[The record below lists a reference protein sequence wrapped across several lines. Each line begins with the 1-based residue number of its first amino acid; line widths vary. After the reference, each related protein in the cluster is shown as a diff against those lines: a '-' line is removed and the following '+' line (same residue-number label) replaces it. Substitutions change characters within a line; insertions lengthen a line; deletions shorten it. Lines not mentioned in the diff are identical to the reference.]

1 MKFATL
7 IPRFAHIVPASIGC
21 ALLVVRGL
29 LLAVPA
35 DAQIVTDLHDFNAGA
50 GEPYNFNV
58 TRLAQACDGNFY
70 AESNSGGN
78 GNGTVAQIS
87 TSGSVNVILNF
98 NGTDGSNEVGGMTLG
113 TDCNL
118 YGNTWSGGTSG
129 QGITFKIT
137 TAGVETP
144 MHNFTNTGDGDN
156 PANALILGN
165 DGNFYGTSNGTET
178 IYRVSPS
185 GTFKTLHS
193 FGITFGGGQLSW
205 GGDGNI
211 YGGMNDGG
219 TSNFGFLYK
228 MTTSGTV
235 TVLHNFTG
243 TDGAIGSPG
252 MTQASNGLFY
262 GTGQQGGTN
271 NAGVV
276 FKISSGGAYT
286 LLHSLNGTSDG
297 KQALVLLLATDGNF
311 YGEAVQGGTGSC
323 GTIFKVTPAGAFN
336 VIYTFDGTHGCTPS
350 GYLTQDTDGKLYGL
364 TIAGGAHGNGTFFS
378 LDLGLKPFISLQ
390 STSGK
395 VGSTVGILGQ
405 EFSSSSVVKF
415 NGVQAT
421 KTVLTGTTYIT
432 ATVPAGA
439 TDGYVTVTT
448 GATTL
453 TSTKTYIVHNSWSAG
468 KAMPTPVW
476 YPAGVGVISGQ
487 IYVVGGYPTSG
498 YSVPLA
504 DTQIYNP
511 VTNTWSSGVAL
522 PTGTAQGVAA
532 VVKNVLY
539 VIGGTTDGKTQTNAA
554 WAFNPKTKTWSAIAA
569 MPTASADPG
578 VAVENNIIYVIGGY
592 GSGLRLNTV
601 QSYNPATG
609 KWTTEAPLLNGKSEP
624 SVGLVGTTI
633 VAADGFTSSGGDNGD
648 NEGYNAST
656 NTWSSLKADPTARN
670 GACAGSTGAQLYVAG
685 GYPAGGPGTPAFKTN
700 ESFSVGKNTWTTLA
714 PLPQVTVFA
723 GATVDNGLL
732 YCIGGVDAYEGNLLS
747 NVQIYQP

>member
-1 MKFATL
+1 MKFETL
-7 IPRFAHIVPASIGC
+7 IPRFARIVRASICC
-21 ALLVVRGL
+21 ALLVVGGL

-35 DAQIVTDLHDFNAGA
+35 DAQTFTDLHDFNGGA

-87 TSGSVNVILNF
+87 PSGSVNVILNF

-137 TAGVETP
+137 TAGVETTL
-144 MHNFTNTGDGDN
+144 HNFTNTGDGNN
-156 PANALILGN
+156 PANALILSN

-205 GGDGNI
+205 GSDGNI

-262 GTGQQGGTN
+262 GTGQQGGTS

-276 FKISSGGAYT
+276 FKISSAGVYT

-311 YGEAVQGGTGSC
+311 YGEAVQAGTGNC
-323 GTIFKVTPAGAFN
+323 GTIFKVTPAGGFN

-378 LDLGLKPFISLQ
+378 LDLGLAPFILLQ
-390 STSGK
+390 STNGK
-395 VGSTVGILGQ
+395 VGSKVGILGQ
-405 EFSSSSVVKF
+405 GFSSSSVVKF
-415 NGVQAT
+415 NGVTANT
-421 KTVLTGTTYIT
+421 RTLTGTTYIT

-439 TDGYVTVTT
+439 IDGKVTVTT
-448 GATTL
+448 GSTTL
-453 TSTKTYIVHNSWSAG
+453 TSTQTFTVHNSWRTG
-468 KAMPTPVW
+468 KAMPTAVW
-476 YPAGVGVISGQ
+476 APAGAGVISGQ
-487 IYVVGGYPTSG
+487 IYVVGGYPGSG
-498 YSVPLA
+498 YSVPVA
-504 DTQIYNP
+504 DNQIYNP
-511 VTNTWSSGVAL
+511 VTNTWSSGAAL
-522 PTGTAQGVAA
+522 PTGTAQSVAA
-532 VVKNVLY
+532 VVNNVLY
-539 VIGGTTDGKTQTNAA
+539 VIGGSTNGTTYTNAT
-554 WAFNPKTKTWSAIAA
+554 WAFNPKTKTWSAKAA
-569 MPTASADPG
+569 MPTARADAG
-578 VAVENNIIYVIGGY
+578 IAVENNTIYVVGGY
-592 GSGLRLNTV
+592 STTGGRLNTV
-601 QSYNPATG
+601 ESYNPATD
-609 KWTTEAPLLNGKSEP
+609 KWTTEAPLLVGKSEP
-624 SVGLVGTTI
+624 SLGLVGTTI
-633 VAADGFTSSGGDNGD
+633 VAADGFTASGDTGD

-656 NTWSSLKADPTARN
+656 NMWSSLKADPTARN
-670 GACAGSTGAQLYVAG
+670 GACTGSTGTQLYVAG
-685 GYPAGGPGTPAFKTN
+685 GYVGGGQGTPAMTLT
-700 ESFSVGKNTWTTLA
+700 ESFKVSNNTWTTLA
-714 PLPQVTVFA
+714 PLPQATMFA
-723 GATVDNGLL
+723 GSVAYNGLL
-732 YCIGGVDAYEGNLLS
+732 YCIGGSDALLENVLS